1 MPWHFVRRSPH
12 HRKRCAAFSSS
23 GYPIPTP
30 LRNRR
35 LGERVRGSEERR
47 TMKRMLNEAS
57 AFREEMI
64 AGYASAYG
72 RYLQRVPVASGVM
85 ANGTPAP
92 GQVSVVVGGG
102 SGHYPAFYGLVGQG
116 LASAAA
122 IGDIFTSPPGE
133 QCYRVAKAVDGG
145 AGILFTFGN
154 YSGDVMNF
162 GMAEGKL
169 RAEGVDARTVLVTDD
184 VLSASREEADRRRG
198 IAGGFFVFKSAG
210 ASAARG
216 GRLDDVE
223 ALTRHANARV
233 RTAGVAFAGCTVP
246 GQDQPLFSVAPG
258 QMEIGLGIHGEP
270 GVRVA
275 EQMPSRQIAAMLVE
289 TLLAETPQDSGSNV
303 AVLVNGLGGTKY
315 EEMFVFYNDV
325 AALLDRSGLVPYNP
339 LIGEFVTSL
348 DMTGMS
354 LSLFWLDDNLK
365 SLLDATAL
373 SPAFTSIGPD
383 IARATEST
391 TSVIGPAPAF
401 TEAISTSEENH
412 IPGGEFGEQARA
424 ALRQALA
431 TIEEMESELG
441 RLDAAAGDGD
451 HGAGMVRGLRAAV
464 NAIDGFGGTA
474 RQTFRRGGIA
484 FQNTAGGVSG
494 ALVGAWLI
502 AVGTGLPD
510 QDEVV
515 DPPALARAFDEAL
528 ATLQRLGQAQPGDK
542 TMIDTLAPFSTALN
556 EAVAI
561 GQDISQSWAAA
572 LPAATAGMLSTID
585 MVSRRGRASR
595 LGERSRG
602 VQDAGATSIYHVL
615 HAFGAGFK
623 G

>member
-1 MPWHFVRRSPH
+1 
-12 HRKRCAAFSSS
+12 
-23 GYPIPTP
+23 
-30 LRNRR
+30 
-35 LGERVRGSEERR
+35 
-47 TMKRMLNEAS
+47 MKRMLNEAS

-72 RYLQRVPVASGVM
+72 RYLKRVPGASGVM
-85 ANGTPAP
+85 ATGTPAP
-92 GQVSVVVGGG
+92 GRVSVVVGGG
-102 SGHYPAFYGLVGQG
+102 SGHYPAFYGLVGHG
-116 LASAAA
+116 LASAAV
-122 IGDIFTSPPGE
+122 IGDIFTSPSGE
-133 QCYRVAKAVDGG
+133 QCYRVAKAVDAGP
-145 AGILFTFGN
+145 GILFTFGN

-216 GRLDDVE
+216 DRLDDVE
-223 ALTRHANARV
+223 ALTRHANSRV
-233 RTAGVAFAGCTVP
+233 RTAGIAFAGCTVP
-246 GQDQPLFSVAPG
+246 GQDQPLFRVAPG

-275 EQMPSRQIAAMLVE
+275 EQMPTREIAAMLAE
-289 TLLAETPQDSGSNV
+289 TLLAETPEAAGSDV

-315 EEMFVFYNDV
+315 EELFVFYNDV
-325 AALLDRSGLVPYNP
+325 AALLDRSGLSPYTP

-354 LSLFWLDDNLK
+354 LSLFWLDDDLK
-365 SLLDATAL
+365 TLFDATAS

-383 IARATEST
+383 VTQTPVSASR
-391 TSVIGPAPAF
+391 APA
-401 TEAISTSEENH
+401 TGIATPAESDAVREDDD
-412 IPGGEFGEQARA
+412 IPGGEFGERARA

-431 TIEEMESELG
+431 TIAEMESELG

-451 HGAGMVRGLRAAV
+451 HGTGMVRGLRAAV
-464 NAIDGFGGTA
+464 EAIEGFDGTA

-484 FQNTAGGVSG
+484 FQNAAGGASG

-502 AVGTGLPD
+502 AIGAGLPQ
-510 QDEVV
+510 QDEAV
-515 DPPALARAFDEAL
+515 DAAALALAL
-528 ATLQRLGQAQPGDK
+528 DQALSTLQGLGQAQPGDK
-542 TMIDTLAPFSTALN
+542 TMVDTLAPFSAALN
-556 EAVAI
+556 QAAAE
-561 GQDISQSWAAA
+561 GMELSQAWATA
-572 LPAATAGMLSTID
+572 LPAAATGMLSTID

-615 HAFGAGFK
+615 HAFATGFK

>member
-1 MPWHFVRRSPH
+1 
-12 HRKRCAAFSSS
+12 
-23 GYPIPTP
+23 
-30 LRNRR
+30 
-35 LGERVRGSEERR
+35 
-47 TMKRMLNEAS
+47 MKRMLNEAS

-72 RYLQRVPVASGVM
+72 RYLQRVSGASGVM
-85 ANGTPAP
+85 ANGTPTP
-92 GQVSVVVGGG
+92 GRVSVVVGGG

-116 LASAAA
+116 LASAAV
-122 IGDIFTSPPGE
+122 IGDIFTSPSGE
-133 QCYRVAKAVDGG
+133 QCYRVAKAVDAG

-162 GMAEGKL
+162 GMAETRL
-169 RAEGVDARTVLVTDD
+169 RAEGVDVRTVLVTDD
-184 VLSASREEADRRRG
+184 VLSAGPEEADRRRG
-198 IAGGFFVFKSAG
+198 IAGGFYVFKVAG

-216 GRLDDVE
+216 DRLDDVE
-223 ALTRHANARV
+223 AYARHANARV

-275 EQMPSRQIAAMLVE
+275 EQIPTRDIAAMLVE
-289 TLLAETPQDSGSNV
+289 TLLAETPAGTGSDM

-325 AALLDRSGLVPYNP
+325 AALLDRAGLQAHNP

-354 LSLFWLDDNLK
+354 LSLFWLDDDLK
-365 SLLDATAL
+365 SLLDATA
-373 SPAFTSIGPD
+373 STPAFTNIGPD
-383 IARATEST
+383 VTQTTAPVSDTPVIGIAT
-391 TSVIGPAPAF
+391 TSAETAAVRDEDA
-401 TEAISTSEENH
+401 
-412 IPGGEFGEQARA
+412 IPGGQFGKRARA

-464 NAIDGFGGTA
+464 EAIEGFAGTA
-474 RQTFRRGGIA
+474 RETFRRGGIA
-484 FQNTAGGVSG
+484 FQNAAGGASG

-502 AVGTGLPD
+502 AIGTGLPD
-510 QDEVV
+510 RDEAV
-515 DPPALARAFDEAL
+515 DTAAVALALDQAL
-528 ATLQRLGQAQPGDK
+528 ATLQGLGQAEPGDK
-542 TMIDTLAPFSTALN
+542 TMIDTLAPFCAALN
-556 EAVAI
+556 DAAAR
-561 GQDISQSWAAA
+561 GLGISDAWAAA
-572 LPAATAGMLSTID
+572 LPAGAAGMLSTID

-615 HAFGAGFK
+615 HAFGTGFK
-623 G
+623 E

>member
-1 MPWHFVRRSPH
+1 
-12 HRKRCAAFSSS
+12 
-23 GYPIPTP
+23 
-30 LRNRR
+30 
-35 LGERVRGSEERR
+35 
-47 TMKRMLNEAS
+47 MKRLLNEAS

-72 RYLQRVPVASGVM
+72 RYLQRVPGASGVM
-85 ANGTPAP
+85 ANGTPSP
-92 GQVSVVVGGG
+92 GHVSVVVGGG

-162 GMAEGKL
+162 GMAEERL

-216 GRLDDVE
+216 DTLDDVE
-223 ALTRHANARV
+223 VLARHTNARV
-233 RTAGVAFAGCTVP
+233 RTAGIAFAGCTVP
-246 GQDQPLFSVAPG
+246 GQEQPLFSVAPG

-289 TLLAETPQDSGSNV
+289 TLLAETPQDAGSDV

-325 AALLDRSGLVPYNP
+325 AALLDRASLAPYSP

-354 LSLFWLDDNLK
+354 LSLLWLDDDLK
-365 SLLDATAL
+365 TLLDATAS

-383 IARATEST
+383 VAQARAFSAQPTTAATET
-391 TSVIGPAPAF
+391 TENLAP
-401 TEAISTSEENH
+401 SEDDG
-412 IPGGEFGEQARA
+412 IPGGTFGECARS
-424 ALRQALA
+424 ALRLALT
-431 TIEEMESELG
+431 TIEEMENELG

-464 NAIDGFGGTA
+464 DAIEGFDGTA

-484 FQNTAGGVSG
+484 FQNAAGGASG

-502 AVGTGLPD
+502 AFGTALPD
-510 QDEVV
+510 RDEAV
-515 DPPALARAFDEAL
+515 DAAALALAL
-528 ATLQRLGQAQPGDK
+528 DQALTNLQALGQAQPGDK
-542 TMIDTLAPFSTALN
+542 TMVDTLAPFCAALDD
-556 EAVAI
+556 AASRGLGI
-561 GQDISQSWAAA
+561 TDAWAAA
-572 LPAATAGMLSTID
+572 LPAGAAGMLSTID

-623 G
+623 NAGA

>member
-1 MPWHFVRRSPH
+1 
-12 HRKRCAAFSSS
+12 
-23 GYPIPTP
+23 
-30 LRNRR
+30 
-35 LGERVRGSEERR
+35 
-47 TMKRMLNEAS
+47 MKRMLNEAS

-72 RYLQRVPVASGVM
+72 RYLRRVPGASGVM

-92 GQVSVVVGGG
+92 GRVSVIVGGG

-133 QCYRVAKAVDGG
+133 QCYRVAKAVDAG

-162 GMAEGKL
+162 GMAEARL
-169 RAEGVDARTVLVTDD
+169 RAEGVDVRTVLVTDD
-184 VLSASREEADRRRG
+184 VLSAGPEEADRRRG
-198 IAGGFFVFKSAG
+198 IAGGFYVFKSAG

-216 GRLDDVE
+216 DRLHDVE

-246 GQDQPLFSVAPG
+246 GQEQPLFSVASD

-275 EQMPSRQIAAMLVE
+275 EQMPAREIAAMLVE
-289 TLLAETPQDSGSNV
+289 TLLAEAPAETGSDV

-325 AALLDRSGLVPYNP
+325 AALLDQAGLQAYNP

-354 LSLFWLDDNLK
+354 LSLFWLDDDLK
-365 SLLDATAL
+365 SLLDATA
-373 SPAFTSIGPD
+373 STPAFTSIGPD
-383 IARATEST
+383 VIQTTASVSSAPATAIAT
-391 TSVIGPAPAF
+391 TSA
-401 TEAISTSEENH
+401 ENAAVGDEDS
-412 IPGGEFGEQARA
+412 IPGGAFGESARA

-464 NAIDGFGGTA
+464 EAIDGFDGTA
-474 RQTFRRGGIA
+474 RQTFQRGGIA
-484 FQNTAGGVSG
+484 FQNAAGGASG

-502 AVGTGLPD
+502 AIGRGLPD
-510 QDEVV
+510 RDEAV
-515 DPPALARAFDEAL
+515 DATAVALALDQAL
-528 ATLQRLGQAQPGDK
+528 AILQGLGQAQPGDK
-542 TMIDTLAPFSTALN
+542 TMVDTLAPFCAALSD
-556 EAVAI
+556 AAAR
-561 GQDISQSWAAA
+561 GLGISDAWAAA
-572 LPAATAGMLSTID
+572 LPAGAAGMLSTID

-615 HAFGAGFK
+615 HAFGTELA
-623 G
+623 

>member
-1 MPWHFVRRSPH
+1 
-12 HRKRCAAFSSS
+12 
-23 GYPIPTP
+23 
-30 LRNRR
+30 
-35 LGERVRGSEERR
+35 
-47 TMKRMLNEAS
+47 MKRLLNEAS

-64 AGYASAYG
+64 AGYAGAYG
-72 RYLQRVPVASGVM
+72 RYLQRVPGASGVM
-85 ANGTPAP
+85 ANGAPAP
-92 GQVSVVVGGG
+92 GHVSVVVGGG

-133 QCYRVAKAVDGG
+133 QCYRVAKAVDAG

-162 GMAEGKL
+162 GMAEGRL
-169 RAEGVDARTVLVTDD
+169 RAEGIDARTVLVTDD
-184 VLSASREEADRRRG
+184 VLSASPDEADRRRG

-216 GRLDDVE
+216 DRLDDVE
-223 ALTRHANARV
+223 ALARHANSHV
-233 RTAGVAFAGCTVP
+233 RTAGIAFAGCTVP

-275 EQMPSRQIAAMLVE
+275 EQMPSRQVAAMLVE
-289 TLLAETPQDSGSNV
+289 TLLAEAPQDAGSQV

-325 AALLDRSGLVPYNP
+325 AALLDRDDLQPYHP
-339 LIGEFVTSL
+339 LIGEFVTAL

-354 LSLFWLDDNLK
+354 LSLLWLDDDLK
-365 SLLDATAL
+365 MLLDATAS
-373 SPAFTSIGPD
+373 SPAFTNIGP
-383 IARATEST
+383 
-391 TSVIGPAPAF
+391 SVAQAPAF
-401 TEAISTSEENH
+401 SDQPAAARTESPEVFVTSAEDGIS
-412 IPGGEFGEQARA
+412 GGKFGECARS
-424 ALRQALA
+424 ALRQALT

-464 NAIDGFGGTA
+464 EALEGFDGTA
-474 RQTFRRGGIA
+474 RESFRRGGIA
-484 FQNTAGGVSG
+484 FQNAAGGASG
-494 ALVGAWLI
+494 ALVGAWLMAI
-502 AVGTGLPD
+502 GTALPD
-510 QDEVV
+510 RDEAV
-515 DPPALARAFDEAL
+515 DAAAMALALEQAL
-528 ATLQRLGQAQPGDK
+528 STLQRLGQAQPGDK
-542 TMIDTLAPFSTALN
+542 TMVDTLAPFCAALTDTASRGLGITD
-556 EAVAI
+556 A
-561 GQDISQSWAAA
+561 WAEA
-572 LPAATAGMLSTID
+572 LPAGAAGMLSTID

-615 HAFGAGFK
+615 HAFGTGFTE
-623 G
+623 

>member
-1 MPWHFVRRSPH
+1 MR
-12 HRKRCAAFSSS
+12 
-23 GYPIPTP
+23 
-30 LRNRR
+30 
-35 LGERVRGSEERR
+35 
-47 TMKRMLNEAS
+47 RMLNEAS

-72 RYLQRVPVASGVM
+72 RYLQRVPGASGVM

-92 GQVSVVVGGG
+92 GHVSVVVGGG

-154 YSGDVMNF
+154 YSGDVLNF
-162 GMAEGKL
+162 GMAENRL

-216 GRLDDVE
+216 DSLDDVE
-223 ALTRHANARV
+223 AFTRHANSRV
-233 RTAGVAFAGCTVP
+233 RTAGIAFAGCTIP

-275 EQMPSRQIAAMLVE
+275 EQMPSQQIAAMLVE
-289 TLLAETPQDSGSNV
+289 TLLSETPQDAGSNV

-354 LSLFWLDDNLK
+354 LSLFWLDDDLK
-365 SLLDATAL
+365 SLLDATA
-373 SPAFTSIGPD
+373 STPAFTSIGPD
-383 IARATEST
+383 VAQATAATLSAPATGIEST
-391 TSVIGPAPAF
+391 SAETAAVRDEDG
-401 TEAISTSEENH
+401 
-412 IPGGEFGEQARA
+412 IPGGQFGKSARA

-431 TIEEMESELG
+431 TIQEMESELG

-464 NAIDGFGGTA
+464 EVIEGFEGTA
-474 RQTFRRGGIA
+474 QQTFKRGGIA
-484 FQNTAGGVSG
+484 FQNAAGGASG

-502 AVGTGLPD
+502 AIGTGLPER
-510 QDEVV
+510 DEVV
-515 DPPALARAFDEAL
+515 DPPAVARAFDQAL
-528 ATLQRLGQAQPGDK
+528 ATMQRLGQAQPGDK

-556 EAVAI
+556 EAVAS

-572 LPAATAGMLSTID
+572 LPAAAAG
-585 MVSRRGRASR
+585 
-595 LGERSRG
+595 
-602 VQDAGATSIYHVL
+602 
-615 HAFGAGFK
+615 
-623 G
+623 

>member
-1 MPWHFVRRSPH
+1 
-12 HRKRCAAFSSS
+12 
-23 GYPIPTP
+23 
-30 LRNRR
+30 
-35 LGERVRGSEERR
+35 
-47 TMKRMLNEAS
+47 MLNEAA

-64 AGYASAYG
+64 AGYVAAYG
-72 RYLQRVPVASGVM
+72 RYLRRVPDASGVQS
-85 ANGTPAP
+85 NGAPAP
-92 GQVSVVVGGG
+92 GRVSVVVGGG

-116 LASAAA
+116 LASGAA
-122 IGDIFTSPPGE
+122 IGDVFTSPPGE

-162 GMAEGKL
+162 AMAETRL
-169 RAEGVDARTVLVTDD
+169 RAEGIDARTVLVTDD
-184 VLSASREEADRRRG
+184 VLSASPEEADRRRG
-198 IAGGFFVFKSAG
+198 IAGGFYVFKSAG

-216 GRLDDVE
+216 DSLDDVE
-223 ALTRHANARV
+223 RLTRHANERV

-246 GQDQPLFSVAPG
+246 GQTEPLFTVAPG

-275 EQMPSRQIAAMLVE
+275 EQMTSREIAAMLVE
-289 TLLAETPQDSGSNV
+289 TLLAEAPAGAGSEV

-325 AALLDRSGLVPYNP
+325 TELLARAGIQPYTP

-348 DMTGMS
+348 DMAGMS
-354 LSLFWLDDNLK
+354 LSLFWLDDDLK
-365 SLLDATAL
+365 PLLDATAS

-383 IARATEST
+383 VAGAVAAAAAPTASAAGATSAQT
-391 TSVIGPAPAF
+391 VR
-401 TEAISTSEENH
+401 TEEDAV
-412 IPGGEFGEQARA
+412 PGGRMGEQARA
-424 ALRQALA
+424 ALRHALT
-431 TIEEMESELG
+431 TIEEIEAELG

-464 NAIDGFGGTA
+464 EAIDGFDGTA
-474 RQTFRRGGIA
+474 RQTFLRGGTA
-484 FQNTAGGVSG
+484 FQNAAGGASG

-502 AVGTGLPD
+502 AIGTGLPER
-510 QDEVV
+510 DEAV
-515 DPPALARAFDEAL
+515 DPASLALALEQAL

-542 TMIDTLAPFSTALN
+542 TMVDTLAPFSAALT
-556 EAVAI
+556 
-561 GQDISQSWAAA
+561 QSAASGASIPQAWAAA
-572 LPAATAGMLSTID
+572 LPAAATGMLSTVD
-585 MVSRRGRASR
+585 MISRRGRASR

-615 HAFGAGFK
+615 HAFGTGFLE
-623 G
+623 

>member
-1 MPWHFVRRSPH
+1 
-12 HRKRCAAFSSS
+12 
-23 GYPIPTP
+23 
-30 LRNRR
+30 
-35 LGERVRGSEERR
+35 
-47 TMKRMLNEAS
+47 MKRMLNEAS

-72 RYLQRVPVASGVM
+72 RYLQRVPGASGVM

-92 GQVSVVVGGG
+92 GHVSVVVGGG

-162 GMAEGKL
+162 GMAEERL

-184 VLSASREEADRRRG
+184 VLSAGREEADRRRG

-216 GRLDDVE
+216 DTLDDVE
-223 ALTRHANARV
+223 ALTRHTNARV
-233 RTAGVAFAGCTVP
+233 RTAGIAFAGCTVP

-289 TLLAETPQDSGSNV
+289 TLLAETPQDAGSNV

-325 AALLDRSGLVPYNP
+325 AALLDRAGLSPYYP

-354 LSLFWLDDNLK
+354 LSLLWLDDDLK
-365 SLLDATAL
+365 TLLDATAS

-383 IARATEST
+383 VAQATAFRPANSGMRDRILRDRRYVRGGRHSWRGVRRAR
-391 TSVIGPAPAF
+391 P
-401 TEAISTSEENH
+401 
-412 IPGGEFGEQARA
+412 
-424 ALRQALA
+424 LC
-431 TIEEMESELG
+431 
-441 RLDAAAGDGD
+441 AAAGIGDDRRDGKRV
-451 HGAGMVRGLRAAV
+451 GAARRRRRRWRPRRGYGARTARRGRSHRRLRGDRPGDIQAGWYCLPKCGRRRLRRARRGLADRHRYGAA
-464 NAIDGFGGTA
+464 
-474 RQTFRRGGIA
+474 RSRRGG
-484 FQNTAGGVSG
+484 
-494 ALVGAWLI
+494 
-502 AVGTGLPD
+502 
-510 QDEVV
+510 
-515 DPPALARAFDEAL
+515 RC
-528 ATLQRLGQAQPGDK
+528 
-542 TMIDTLAPFSTALN
+542 
-556 EAVAI
+556 
-561 GQDISQSWAAA
+561 
-572 LPAATAGMLSTID
+572 
-585 MVSRRGRASR
+585 RRCG
-595 LGERSRG
+595 
-602 VQDAGATSIYHVL
+602 AGA
-615 HAFGAGFK
+615 
-623 G
+623 